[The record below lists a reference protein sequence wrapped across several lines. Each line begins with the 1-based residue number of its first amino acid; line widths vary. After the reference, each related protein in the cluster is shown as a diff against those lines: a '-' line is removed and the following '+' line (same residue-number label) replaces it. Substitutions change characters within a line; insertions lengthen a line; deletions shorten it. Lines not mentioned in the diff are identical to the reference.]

1 MDRLEIR
8 GGVPLEGSLVA
19 SGSKN
24 AVLALMAAS
33 LLTDEDLV
41 LANAPRVR
49 DLETMTRILA
59 GLGVQAYWESADTP
73 SALDSRARVRP

>member
-33 LLTDEDLV
+33 LLTDEDVV

-49 DLETMTRILA
+49 YLETMTRILA
-59 GLGVQAYWESADTP
+59 ALGVQAYW
-73 SALDSRARVRP
+73 